1 MTPKERLLG
10 AITGS
15 GIDRIPAVPL
25 IGNFA
30 GRMAG
35 YTVSEIARDGIKL
48 AKSIE
53 YTYKMIK
60 PDLVTILTDLC
71 IEAEAMGCELEYFDN
86 DVPVVKKHISVDE
99 ISIPDPEKDGRMPEF
114 LKCIEYLVDKIGNE
128 VFIGICVP
136 GPFTIAGN
144 IHGTESMMMDLI
156 MNPDVVKEEIKL
168 ATEVSK
174 AFINACMDRGAIPL
188 ICDPIASGSLISP
201 KFYEEFALKPC
212 KEIVNEIHKRGLP
225 AILHICG
232 DSNPILEL
240 MVETGADFLSVDANV
255 NLKEMKEKVGKKVGI
270 IGNVDPGNT
279 IYLGSREDVI
289 NECKKAIEYASDNPK
304 GYILASGCEIPL
316 KSKVENV
323 KAIVE
328 ASETYGKIQ

>member
-1 MTPKERLLG
+1 MIPKERLLG
-10 AITGS
+10 VITGS

-30 GRMAG
+30 GKISG
-35 YTVSEIARDGIKL
+35 YKVSEIARDGIKL
-48 AKSIE
+48 AKAIE
-53 YTYKMIK
+53 YTYKKMN

-86 DVPVVKKHISVDE
+86 DVPIVKKHVSLEE

-114 LKCIEYLVDKIGNE
+114 LKCIEYLVEKIGNE
-128 VFIGICVP
+128 VFIGMCVP

-144 IHGTESMMMDLI
+144 LHGTESMMMDLV
-156 MNPDVVKEEIKL
+156 MNPDVIKEEIKL
-168 ATEVSK
+168 ATEASK
-174 AFINACMDRGAIPL
+174 LFINACMDRGAIPL

-201 KFYEEFALKPC
+201 KFYEEFALNPC
-212 KEIVNEIHKRGLP
+212 KEIVKEIHKRGLP

-232 DSNPILEL
+232 DVNPILEL
-240 MVETGADFLSVDANV
+240 MVKTGADFLSVDANV
-255 NLKEMKEKVGKKVGI
+255 NLKEMKEKVGKNVGI
-270 IGNVDPGNT
+270 IGNIDPGST
-279 IYLGSREDVI
+279 IYLGSKEDVL

-316 KSKVENV
+316 ASKEENV

-328 ASETYGKIQ
+328 AAELYGEVQ